1 MTDFF
6 GSVVNFFE
14 VIANVITSIFSML
27 GNFLQTLIDCIAI
40 PNQLIFSGVLPS
52 ILAVSVSIVI
62 SIGVVKLVLSIF

>member
-14 VIANVITSIFSML
+14 VIANMITSIFSML
-27 GNFLQTLIDCIAI
+27 GNLIQTLIDCIAI
-40 PNQLIFSGVLPS
+40 PNQLMYTGVLPS
-52 ILAVSVSIVI
+52 ILAVSVSIVV